1 MRCCTHK
8 VFLRFVRRLVLQ
20 IFCILV
26 LGITKLQID
35 GFAKI
40 FKFLARRF
48 VKLSVAVGFINEIS
62 GNGVSLVCRLLQPPL
77 RVLRIVRLF
86 KIEPTETV
94 HCKRISYDC
103 SLVQIFKIIR
113 PVSEFF
119 VIVIDISVGLLRR
132 KIDFRSNLN
141 DIVADRFELFVA
153 LDRNFC
159 RHLVRIGADG
169 FAFVTVPRIIQ
180 LRNFFIRSK
189 QFYDFIH
196 E

>member
-8 VFLRFVRRLVLQ
+8 VFLRFVRRLVFQ
-20 IFCILV
+20 VFCILV
-26 LGITKLQID
+26 LGIAELQID

-40 FKFLARRF
+40 FELLAGRF

-62 GNGVSLVCRLLQPPL
+62 SNGVALVCRLLQPPF
-77 RVLRIVRLF
+77 RILRIVRLF
-86 KIEPTETV
+86 KIIPTETV
-94 HCKRISYDC
+94 HCIRISYNC
-103 SLVQIFKIIR
+103 SLVYIFKIIR
-113 PVSEFF
+113 PVREFF

-141 DIVADRFELFVA
+141 KIIADRFEFFVA

-169 FAFVTVPRIIQ
+169 FAFVTVP
-180 LRNFFIRSK
+180 
-189 QFYDFIH
+189 
-196 E
+196 